1 MGDRTRRARRALEV
15 GRVARRGRI
24 LRILGEVG
32 VVGSKPATRESAR
45 AFREGLEELGT
56 TFVKLGQ
63 LLSSRPDLLPDVYI
77 RELEQLVDDVP
88 PFPFE
93 EARRIIDEDVGLDAF
108 SRIDEQPLASASIG
122 QIHGALL
129 RTGREVIVKVRRPGI
144 EQEVALDLELVHSL
158 TSFAEGRSQTA
169 RLLQLAALADDL
181 DSHLSTELNFVEE
194 AHGSELIAR
203 IIDERGLEHVVVPDV
218 IHPYVTER
226 TLVQERIVGERVT
239 DRHGLDA
246 ERAATLAR
254 ELFRAYVHQITVRGV
269 YHADPHRGNILLTE
283 EGRLALLDFG
293 LIGRLDDDTRRALGL
308 LLLALAQNRADDVAD
323 LILGLSLTTL
333 DSDEAGFVH
342 ELRRKLPRYHWRPLS
357 GISAGEALTDLQRIA
372 LAHGISLPTSFAL
385 VGKTLSQ
392 ADSVARALDPTLDPI
407 ELLEED
413 GLEVIL
419 QESERRL
426 EPTNLL
432 ALAYTQLE
440 PLVRMPR
447 RLGQLASRLETGT
460 LRVGIEPTGLDELEH
475 VARSTA
481 NRLGA
486 AMIISALLIASA
498 LMARVNDAIAVV
510 GFALSVALGLFEL
523 WRILRTPG
531 DL

>member
-1 MGDRTRRARRALEV
+1 MGEKGGRARRALEV
-15 GRVARRGRI
+15 GRVARRGKL
-24 LRILGEVG
+24 LRVLGEVG
-32 VVGSKPATRESAR
+32 VVGNKPPTREGAR

-77 RELEQLVDDVP
+77 EELEQLVDEVQ

-93 EARRIIDEDVGLDAF
+93 EARRIIDEDIGLDAF
-108 SRIDEQPLASASIG
+108 SRLDEEPLACASIA
-122 QIHGALL
+122 QIHAGLL

-144 EQEVALDLELVHSL
+144 EEQVALDLDLLRSL
-158 TSFAEGRSQTA
+158 TSFAEGRSERA
-169 RLLQLAALADDL
+169 RLLQLKALTEELEAHLASEL
-181 DSHLSTELNFVEE
+181 DFVEE

-203 IIDERGLEHVVVPDV
+203 IVAEHEHVIVPDV
-218 IHPYVTER
+218 IHPHVTQR
-226 TLVQERIVGERVT
+226 ALVQERIVGEKVT
-239 DRHGLDA
+239 DAHGLDHD
-246 ERAATLAR
+246 RAATLAR
-254 ELFRAYVHQITVRGV
+254 ELFRAYVQQITVHGV

-283 EGRLALLDFG
+283 DGRLALLDFG

-323 LILGLSLTTL
+323 LILGLSVTTL
-333 DSDEAGFVH
+333 QSDEAGFVH

-357 GISAGEALTDLQRIA
+357 GIRAGEALSDLQRIA
-372 LAHGISLPTSFAL
+372 LAHGIALPTSFAL

-392 ADSVARALDPTLDPI
+392 ADSVARSLDPALDPI

-419 QESERRL
+419 QETERRL
-426 EPTNLL
+426 EPSNLL

-440 PLVRMPR
+440 PLVRLPR
-447 RLGQLASRLETGT
+447 RVGQLAGRLETGT
-460 LRVGIEPTGLDELEH
+460 IKIGIQPTGLDELEH
-475 VARSTA
+475 VARSVA

-486 AMIISALLIASA
+486 AIIISALLVASA
-498 LMARVNDAIAVV
+498 LMARVNETVALV
-510 GFALSVALGLFEL
+510 GFVLSVGLGLYEL